1 MAEAMRKSNRGAAKA
16 RLSKRERE
24 QFSSQQIANILGP
37 FGISPSPAL
46 TASISAYLHLLW
58 RWNQK
63 VNLTAIREP
72 QLILQRHFGESFFAS
87 PLFAGQKG
95 VLVDVGSGA
104 GFPGLAL
111 KLVLPGWQVQLFES
125 NGKKAVFL
133 AEVVRTLGLSD
144 VTIRSERMEKP
155 AVGTPD
161 DSLCADV
168 ITARALGEYEVLLNW
183 SRGRLSSSGKVILW
197 VGGAELGRLRQIHE
211 WNWRDAIS
219 IPQSKDRFLLVGTPK
234 V

>member
-1 MAEAMRKSNRGAAKA
+1 MRKGNRGGVESPLAK
-16 RLSKRERE
+16 SEV
-24 QFSSQQIANILGP
+24 QHFSNHQIDKILRP

-46 TASISAYLHLLW
+46 TASITAYLHLLL

-72 QLILQRHFGESFFAS
+72 QQILQRHFGES
-87 PLFAGQKG
+87 LFARSLFAEEKG
-95 VLVDVGSGA
+95 LLVDVGSGA

-111 KLVLPGWQVQLFES
+111 KLVLPGWQVQLFEP

-133 AEVVRTLGLSD
+133 AEVVRTLGLSN
-144 VTIRSERMEKP
+144 VTIRSERMQKSAAGP
-155 AVGTPD
+155 PG
-161 DSLCADV
+161 DSLSADV

-183 SRGRLSSSGKVILW
+183 SRGRLSPTGQVILW
-197 VGGAELGRLRQIHE
+197 VGGADVNRLRGMQVWI
-211 WNWRDAIS
+211 WKDAIA
-219 IPQSKDRFLLVGTPK
+219 IPESKDRFLLVGTPK

>member
-1 MAEAMRKSNRGAAKA
+1 MKKGNRGAAKPQLA
-16 RLSKRERE
+16 KREE
-24 QFSSQQIANILGP
+24 QQFLNQQIANILTP
-37 FGISPSPAL
+37 FGISPSQGL
-46 TASISAYLHLLW
+46 TASVVAYLELLL

-87 PLFAGQKG
+87 SLFVGEKG

-111 KLVLPGWQVQLFES
+111 KLILPGWQVQLFEP

-144 VTIRSERMEKP
+144 VTIRSERMERP
-155 AVGTPD
+155 AAGLPD

-183 SRGRLSSSGKVILW
+183 SRGRLLPSGKVILW

-211 WNWRDAIS
+211 WDWRGAIA
-219 IPQSKDRFLLVGTPK
+219 IPESRDRFLLVGTPK

>member
-1 MAEAMRKSNRGAAKA
+1 MIKGNRGGVKPRLAK
-16 RLSKRERE
+16 SE
-24 QFSSQQIANILGP
+24 QINFSIQQIANILRP
-37 FGISPSPAL
+37 FSISPSPAL
-46 TASISAYLHLLW
+46 TTSISAYLHLLW

-72 QLILQRHFGESFFAS
+72 QQILQRHFGES
-87 PLFAGQKG
+87 LFARSLFAEEKG

-111 KLVLPGWQVQLFES
+111 KLVLPGWQVQLFEP

-144 VTIRSERMEKP
+144 VIIRSERMEISAAGP
-155 AVGTPD
+155 PD
-161 DSLCADV
+161 VSLFADV

-183 SRGRLSSSGKVILW
+183 SRGRLSPTGKVILW
-197 VGGAELGRLRQIHE
+197 VGGVEADRLRRIQDWI
-211 WNWRDAIS
+211 WKDAIA
-219 IPQSKDRFLLVGTPK
+219 IPQSRDRFLLVGSPK
-234 V
+234 G